1 MCFYCKAGGA
11 GRPLPGSR
19 ACSAATVNPSGRSP
33 VAHHETLSGRPIYFG
48 PAERPLF
55 AWLHEPPDRVA
66 SLTALLCPSLG
77 LEVHSCHQT
86 CRRLADRLA
95 GSGVAA
101 LRLDYDG
108 TGDSAGS
115 ASEPDRVAAWTASV
129 SDAVDA
135 LREAGAGRVVLI
147 GIRAGAL
154 IAAAVAGETPPDA
167 LVLWDPPASG
177 ASFLEELRA
186 RRPGAARQP
195 SAGISEAPGLVLPE
209 KGAADLARLGVD
221 PPALARV
228 PRILL
233 LLREEMVSA
242 PFVGDLAGRPGV
254 SAAIAAGQRELLE
267 VAADAAEVPAESLE
281 RIARWCANLSL
292 EEPARTPLHIAE
304 RSGIPLAAGAA
315 EHTLRLGEHGLFG
328 IVSEP
333 STDPSATVLLLNAGA
348 ICHTGPARAWVDLA
362 RELAGA
368 GVRVARVDQS
378 GLGDSPP
385 RAGSPENV
393 VYSSDAVADVR
404 EAAEALSPSAPSHVA
419 LVGLSAGG
427 YHAIQAGQAL
437 GSRLVCAVNPALSP
451 TPPGSGA
458 AATAGPPAGWWLLD
472 RFGLRSAPGRG
483 LARLVEGGT
492 ELLLVCGEEDARPFR
507 ARSGSTLR
515 RLERSGRV
523 HFEVVGGLDHL
534 MLEREARESALRLL
548 VERLSRPAG

>member
-1 MCFYCKAGGA
+1 
-11 GRPLPGSR
+11 
-19 ACSAATVNPSGRSP
+19 VP
-33 VAHHETLSGRPIYFG
+33 VANDETLSGRPIYFG
-48 PAERPLF
+48 PVERPLLG
-55 AWLHEPPDRVA
+55 WLHEPPDRVA

-86 CRRLADRLA
+86 SRRLADRLA

-115 ASEPDRVAAWTASV
+115 ASDPDRVAAWITSV
-129 SDAVDA
+129 SSAVDT
-135 LREAGAGRVVLI
+135 LRQAGAGRVVVI

-154 IAAAVAGETPPDA
+154 VAAAVAGETPLDA

-177 ASFLEELRA
+177 ASFLEELQA
-186 RRPGAARQP
+186 RRPAT
-195 SAGISEAPGLVLPE
+195 AGPPPVGGFEAPGLVLPE
-209 KGAADLARLGVD
+209 PGAKEFGELGVD

-233 LLREEMVSA
+233 LLREEMVTA
-242 PFVGDLAGRPGV
+242 PFVGELAGRSGV
-254 SAAIAAGQRELLE
+254 SAAVAAGQHELLD
-267 VAADAAEVPAESLE
+267 VPADAAEVPAESLE

-292 EEPARTPLHIAE
+292 EDPARSALRIPE

-315 EHTLRLGEHGLFG
+315 EHTVRLGEHGVFG
-328 IVSEP
+328 VVSEP
-333 STDPSATVLLLNAGA
+333 SSDPSATVLLLNAGA
-348 ICHTGPARAWVDLA
+348 VCHTGPARAWVDLA

-404 EAAEALSPSAPSHVA
+404 EAAEALSPSAPAEVV

-427 YHAIQAGQAL
+427 YHAMKAGQAL
-437 GSRLVCAVNPALSP
+437 GSRLVCAVNPTLSP
-451 TPPGSGA
+451 TSPSPGASHA
-458 AATAGPPAGWWLLD
+458 PAGPPAGWWLLD

-492 ELLLVCGEEDARPFR
+492 ELLLVCGEDDARPFR

-523 HFEVVGGLDHL
+523 HFEVVNGLDHL

-548 VERLSRPAG
+548 VRRLNPPTAGTD